1 MTSLVKCQCLSYSM
15 HLCRLLLIYL
25 HFELLYFNKFCCFV
39 GIEQSF
45 AVWKDLIKDPKF
57 IRAMQFLDLIFI
69 RITLWWNWFSFNLH
83 FIFLALEWHRTK
95 FFQSCQLSTPFES
108 RIDSWFF
115 WKKAHWINSS
125 TLNYWVVAT
134 LMSFALLL
142 FLVGL
147 DRPDTYYSSGPQT
160 SPPSPLS
167 QSYPPFPSSSTRRR
181 HPPDRLRVL
190 KRSNLYK

>member
-134 LMSFALLL
+134 LMSLALCYFWSVSTGRTLIIPADLRHPLPLL
-142 FLVGL
+142 
-147 DRPDTYYSSGPQT
+147 Y
-160 SPPSPLS
+160 PSPIL
-167 QSYPPFPSSSTRRR
+167 PSP
-181 HPPDRLRVL
+181 HPQLAVVIRPTA
-190 KRSNLYK
+190 